1 MKQKLF
7 SPQVKGMKTN
17 FLYKNPFLYTKTII
31 FADITFSTMTRKL
44 FLLHL
49 LCFCCL
55 LSAQATGQIS
65 DLIIIGK
72 DTFMLEY
79 VPDTTRYY
87 HRQILLRKLIAHPTG
102 GHQVKSVDDLVQ
114 PV

>member
-1 MKQKLF
+1 
-7 SPQVKGMKTN
+7 
-17 FLYKNPFLYTKTII
+17 
-31 FADITFSTMTRKL
+31 MTRKL

-72 DTFMLEY
+72 DTFMLETC
-79 VPDTTRYY
+79 PIEHDPIIS
-87 HRQILLRKLIAHPTG
+87 RQVRERLSNENFCTACWTAKAFSPIQCRKLPLI
-102 GHQVKSVDDLVQ
+102 
-114 PV
+114 